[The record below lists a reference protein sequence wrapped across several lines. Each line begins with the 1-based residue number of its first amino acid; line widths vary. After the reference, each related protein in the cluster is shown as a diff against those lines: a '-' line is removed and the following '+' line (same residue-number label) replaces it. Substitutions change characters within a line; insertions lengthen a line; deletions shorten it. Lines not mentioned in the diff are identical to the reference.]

1 MRTMVT
7 ESSPSRSPSPSP
19 KEKDDDS
26 TRTDP
31 NSEGPEEESCGNKI
45 IGVAF
50 YALLPIALI
59 TIGIAKLDQCPVSMG
74 IPIFMIA
81 MGVVILALAFL
92 HYLFKIEVLG
102 QIAVAV
108 IFVGFFS
115 FLLAATL
122 WVTWS
127 LKRVETTKPY
137 LESPIKGWKGP
148 KAVNP
153 NYCDPIVYWPS
164 FILIAVCWILIILA
178 IPNLINE
185 FKKGRGSTAGE
196 NQPIVSR

>member
-1 MRTMVT
+1 
-7 ESSPSRSPSPSP
+7 
-19 KEKDDDS
+19 
-26 TRTDP
+26 
-31 NSEGPEEESCGNKI
+31 
-45 IGVAF
+45 
-50 YALLPIALI
+50 
-59 TIGIAKLDQCPVSMG
+59 
-74 IPIFMIA
+74 

-137 LESPIKGWKGP
+137 LENPIKGWKGP
-148 KAVNP
+148 KTVNP

-164 FILIAVCWILIILA
+164 FIIIAVCWILIILA

-185 FKKGRGSTAGE
+185 FKKGRSTAGE
-196 NQPIVSR
+196 NQPIV